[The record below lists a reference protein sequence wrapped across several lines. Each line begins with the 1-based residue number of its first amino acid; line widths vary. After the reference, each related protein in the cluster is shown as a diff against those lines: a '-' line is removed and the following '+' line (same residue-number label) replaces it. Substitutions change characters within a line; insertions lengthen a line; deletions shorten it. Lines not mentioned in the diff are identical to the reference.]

1 MKRFLSLILAC
12 LLVWAPI
19 AAFAQSETEA
29 GTYEG
34 SAPGYH
40 GDVLVEVTVDD
51 GGAITDI
58 AVIHDETEG
67 IGTVAADRI
76 SERVM
81 ESQSLDVDAVAGATV
96 TVDAILA
103 AIAAALE
110 GAGLDPAEMGF
121 VSPADPKSS
130 AAKKAPEELTAIEK
144 AEKTGSITV
153 TDAKGREVTIGLPI
167 STYAVSTMDVVD
179 FVVPLKGEDAFHM
192 LVGAGNSG
200 GKKAYDDIYFPM
212 FPGLEDQVGILSEH
226 NAPFD
231 LEMILSRNPDVLIV
245 NSAMQAHKHALDV
258 EAQLTAAG
266 IPIVLID
273 VPGKTI
279 DTSVQGTVALL
290 GQLFEEDEKASEFNA
305 FIDAQFDILRAKN
318 LSDRD
323 DKPTVYYEKSGYS
336 EIFGSTSA
344 SNSGW
349 GSVVAYAGGDNIAD
363 AVLLESGAAK
373 GGSNVLDPEYILEVD
388 PDFIILSGVN
398 SLGLGKDPAPAE
410 SAKFDI
416 VNRTGWPELK
426 AVQNGNLYE
435 IMHELSRTV
444 YSFYPCQKMAKI
456 FYPEEFE
463 DVDPDAI
470 LEEFFDRYTLIE
482 SDMGIWTAQYH
493 P

>member
-12 LLVWAPI
+12 LLAWAPI

-29 GTYEG
+29 GTYKG

-58 AVIHDETEG
+58 AIIHDETEG

-121 VSPADPKSS
+121 VSPADPKSG

-179 FVVPLKGEDAFHM
+179 FVVPLKGGDAFHM

-231 LEMILSRNPDVLIV
+231 LEMILARDPDVLIV

-266 IPIVLID
+266 IPI
-273 VPGKTI
+273 
-279 DTSVQGTVALL
+279 A
-290 GQLFEEDEKASEFNA
+290 
-305 FIDAQFDILRAKN
+305 
-318 LSDRD
+318 
-323 DKPTVYYEKSGYS
+323 
-336 EIFGSTSA
+336 
-344 SNSGW
+344 
-349 GSVVAYAGGDNIAD
+349 
-363 AVLLESGAAK
+363 
-373 GGSNVLDPEYILEVD
+373 
-388 PDFIILSGVN
+388 
-398 SLGLGKDPAPAE
+398 
-410 SAKFDI
+410 
-416 VNRTGWPELK
+416 
-426 AVQNGNLYE
+426 
-435 IMHELSRTV
+435 
-444 YSFYPCQKMAKI
+444 
-456 FYPEEFE
+456 
-463 DVDPDAI
+463 
-470 LEEFFDRYTLIE
+470 
-482 SDMGIWTAQYH
+482 
-493 P
+493 